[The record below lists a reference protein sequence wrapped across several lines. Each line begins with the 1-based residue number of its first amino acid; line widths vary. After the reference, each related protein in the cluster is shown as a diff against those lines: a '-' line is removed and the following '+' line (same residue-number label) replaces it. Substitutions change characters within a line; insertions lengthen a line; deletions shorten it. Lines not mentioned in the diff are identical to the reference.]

1 MFLKTKITTTALL
14 LHNFQLANVA
24 LAVIEISHIYCRNRP
39 TQPVPLCSFSSTASV
54 ILQKIK
60 PASTTN
66 PLTIQLEA
74 FWAGLHNLASVFLTP
89 QVFFALGFIS
99 LHCDA
104 PTLSPY
110 GDANSHCKFSAWTS
124 SESHILLS
132 KSLQAFFP
140 SPVTFEWS
148 HVTGSAAWV
157 VRNDSRI
164 VKSLLATSQLSV
176 LQWLSWHPCV
186 EAAEPQN
193 GVLKAAESGFRGQLS
208 SVQLIMP
215 EREIYILCL

>member
-1 MFLKTKITTTALL
+1 MLIFLHSLCNPSKDKASFYHQPFNHPVRSLL
-14 LHNFQLANVA
+14 SGSAQSGFCF
-24 LAVIEISHIYCRNRP
+24 SHP
-39 TQPVPLCSFSSTASV
+39 T
-54 ILQKIK
+54 
-60 PASTTN
+60 
-66 PLTIQLEA
+66 
-74 FWAGLHNLASVFLTP
+74 G
-89 QVFFALGFIS
+89 FFALGFIS

-208 SVQLIMP
+208 SVQPIMP
-215 EREIYILCL
+215 EREIYIRRV